1 MFASSVFLTP
11 FFMMAVAIDPLF
23 TKDERSAIVK
33 YWGEPHRYE
42 VKAPEFVKTQGP
54 WVVRLSTEGSVW
66 LWNFNKVRGLGKVP
80 PTVDAGPKNE
90 QEQAWERWI
99 SAKIASD
106 RWSATVTALDANERA
121 TNKDLGEPPVAPADP
136 GPMPDDL
143 LALAGNSPNFA
154 SVVSPLDYSVTFG
167 AQDTFRY
174 QDNVAMR
181 PRYAYYRFESGVV
194 SGGTKL
200 ADLPGR
206 ELDSLFTGAQ
216 ISASA
221 QKVMKAVSGLEGGF
235 DSVNTYDTGYVSVGF
250 LQFATLS
257 EGGGSLGNVLLNE
270 KMLDSRS
277 FQSDFRRFGID
288 VTADGIV
295 SVVDPSTGAELR
307 GPAANYKII
316 EDKRLTATFQ
326 FAGKRS
332 RAFRIAQLR
341 VAYSKFYPGLDDVTI
356 SMLKGPQTVKVG
368 SVIRSEA
375 GLATLMDRKVNT
387 GKLGNLS
394 EVLSSIAQESGATK
408 PEDLLKHEPN
418 IIARMKYRKD
428 YLALAD
434 LSQPKET
441 VPVESSGP
449 VRALPGTPAR
459 GGVIP
464 RFDPPPKP
472 ISGEIGKDSGQGGEL
487 KPFQPELPFG
497 TPNAPTLPE
506 PKKPEPKKSD
516 AKKPDAKKNKKSP
529 LPPRRHPTEPGQTR
543 GSIPVDELSR

>member
-1 MFASSVFLTP
+1 ML
-11 FFMMAVAIDPLF
+11 AVAVDPLF
-23 TKDERSAIVK
+23 SKDERAAVVK
-33 YWGEPHRYE
+33 FWNEPHRYE
-42 VKAPEFVKTQGP
+42 VKAPEYVKTQGP

-90 QEQAWERWI
+90 LEQAWDRWI
-99 SAKIASD
+99 AAKIAYD

-121 TNKDLGEPPVAPADP
+121 TNHDLGDEPPAPADP

-154 SVVSPLDYSVTFG
+154 SVVSPLDYSVTFDP
-167 AQDTFRY
+167 QNVFRY

-181 PRYAYYRFESGVV
+181 PRYAYYRFETGVV

-200 ADLPGR
+200 SDLEDR

-257 EGGGSLGNVLLNE
+257 EGGGSLGDVLLNE
-270 KMLDSRS
+270 KSLDSRS

-288 VTADGIV
+288 VTSEGIV
-295 SVVDPSTGAELR
+295 TVVDPATGAELR

-332 RAFRIAQLR
+332 RAFRVAQLR
-341 VAYSKFYPGLDDVTI
+341 VAYQKFYPGLDDVTI
-356 SMLKGPQTVKVG
+356 AMQKGPQTVKVG
-368 SVIRSEA
+368 AVIRSEA

-394 EVLSSIAQESGATK
+394 EVLSSIAQENAVTK
-408 PEDLLKHEPN
+408 PEDLLKHEPSV
-418 IIARMKYRKD
+418 IARMKYRKD

-434 LSQPKET
+434 LSQPKDAPPSAKT
-441 VPVESSGP
+441 GTL
-449 VRALPGTPAR
+449 RTLPGTPSR
-459 GGVIP
+459 STEIP

-472 ISGEIGKDSGQGGEL
+472 LSGEIGKDTGQGGEL

-497 TPNAPTLPE
+497 TPNPPALPE
-506 PKKPEPKKSD
+506 PKKPVPTKKQD
-516 AKKPDAKKNKKSP
+516 PKKNKKQSSP
-529 LPPRRHPTEPGQTR
+529 PKRHPTDPGPTR